1 MYAYCYARDV
11 LERPWPEA
19 EPYIAKNTFWAC
31 NYAKNVLRDRF
42 YEAEPYIAKNP
53 GYWAR
58 YKRYFNVEG

>member
-1 MYAYCYARDV
+1 
-11 LERPWPEA
+11 
-19 EPYIAKNTFWAC
+19 
-31 NYAKNVLRDRF
+31 LRDRF